1 MAISGMESLKKS
13 GNTGIRIGI
22 TFFWGRTYKNIWS
35 NGAGQNMYFLKE
47 VLSQIDG
54 VDDVYFVF
62 WGND

>member
-35 NGAGQNMYFLKE
+35 NGAGQNMYFLKKC
-47 VLSQIDG
+47 
-54 VDDVYFVF
+54 YHK
-62 WGND
+62 